1 MNKSNLNIFFAGS
14 SQNNS
19 EINALSEFVNVKL
32 TFFPTIEIIPLQ
44 LSKQEKDI
52 INYADDYDF
61 LIFTSTN
68 AVKYFF
74 LNFEKELITLNRKA
88 KIVAIGKK
96 TAEALFR
103 ENIDVDLIPSLS
115 SSESIDKL
123 LSENFVKGKSI
134 LIPGSKISKADLFIS
149 LENKGAAVDFIAVYD
164 NKPPS
169 NIPDFIKKNI
179 DNKTPDLFVF
189 TSPSTFNNFIKLFEI
204 DNPRTYFNNKD
215 IAVIGPVT
223 EQVVTAQNIKVTI
236 KPEDFNLAS
245 LKKEI
250 IKFYKL
256 KKQY

>member
-61 LIFTSTN
+61 LIFTSAN
-68 AVKYFF
+68 AVKYFL
-74 LNFEKELITLNRKA
+74 LNFEKELITLNRKT
-88 KIVAIGKK
+88 KI
-96 TAEALFR
+96 
-103 ENIDVDLIPSLS
+103 VDLIPSLS
-115 SSESIDKL
+115 SSESIDEL

-179 DNKTPDLFVF
+179 NNKTPDLFVF